1 MCGARQ
7 IQILP
12 YADDFSLSPKVN
24 ISKVVMQFTSQMT
37 RKLQCKICPARV
49 GIFGYLDKNPPSL
62 RNADTFKVL
71 SVQLL
76 ARGTEKLYSL
86 ELSPKGALRDY
97 DYCLLFSSK
106 SPVLPIMLI
115 IFLLLVS
122 LEKEQAK
129 L

>member
-37 RKLQCKICPARV
+37 RKLQCKVCPARV
-49 GIFGYLDKNPPSL
+49 DIFGYLDKNTPSL

-71 SVQLL
+71 CSAASQ
-76 ARGTEKLYSL
+76 RHRKT
-86 ELSPKGALRDY
+86 
-97 DYCLLFSSK
+97 LLFRVK
-106 SPVLPIMLI
+106 P
-115 IFLLLVS
+115 
-122 LEKEQAK
+122 
-129 L
+129 

>member
-1 MCGARQ
+1 MQ
-7 IQILP
+7 TP
-12 YADDFSLSPKVN
+12 
-24 ISKVVMQFTSQMT
+24 SK
-37 RKLQCKICPARV
+37 C
-49 GIFGYLDKNPPSL
+49 
-62 RNADTFKVL
+62 

-129 L
+129 LWNMVQYYPGNYVLKEKLSRSEVAVLSSALS